1 VESGYTCQ
9 KIGVREYG
17 TQMDIAPN
25 VSLNRWIISELSR
38 ETGDSIKMHDITFV
52 DKLSKMHNQGW
63 GKLLAVDSLP
73 FADLSPEFK
82 TYDSEEKE
90 YGFGNSMVI
99 VLTFQGQDL
108 IPFTTVRRGSAA
120 SLVSYR
126 QKIGQPYTFNFSITE
141 AVQEAMPV

>member
-1 VESGYTCQ
+1 
-9 KIGVREYG
+9 
-17 TQMDIAPN
+17 MDIAPN

-82 TYDSEEKE
+82 AYDADEGGTSSLKQ
-90 YGFGNSMVI
+90 YPFGNSMVI